1 MIALGSRIGGVWRVV
16 LASGAVG
23 TGETFTAALIAANHR
38 SA

>member
-23 TGETFTAALIAANHR
+23 TGSSFTDAVRAAQTN
-38 SA
+38 